1 MKYYY
6 LMAIILVISF
16 ANSQDLIEEDYDVFL
31 KKYSKPYSKD
41 SAEYQ

>member
-16 ANSQDLIEEDYDVFL
+16 ANDQYLIEDYDDFL
-31 KKYSKPYSKD
+31 TMHPRSFSKD